1 MTLLTL
7 TQTRNHRMTKQ
18 PLPSIIRPSSVLVV
32 FHAQHQNDAVATASA
47 LLFGYPPDDIHLF
60 TTTLCP

>member
-18 PLPSIIRPSSVLVV
+18 QLLGITGPSSVLVV

-60 TTTLCP
+60 TTTL